1 MLGWNT
7 RYALPQLRTYNDALK
22 RYETTVP
29 INRCPD
35 KLRPVGLRKQKWFNI
50 AKKPDNSIV
59 LQYGCDKEYKQPD
72 GTMKPHPAHI
82 LMTYHPNGIVSIN
95 PRYMGAADRERVLVV
110 SGVSISRFDHKLWV
124 NGSTHNMGEEVT
136 GWFTV
141 RKDEEIKVI
150 LPRQGARERVSIIN
164 AQPSERHKANKV
176 ESAQVM
182 AKYQPFFDYLTTMGK
197 LSDGKWEINY
207 GQQRELGLK
216 LPNILAEVDS
226 PSPVFPT
233 GGHTWSLGSYW
244 KPEYMDNPYPANR
257 DIFTTLVARD
267 DIDSHYVALLWL
279 VSVTRIR
286 HTWSPVVSGS
296 SPNQFVLFKEMLEDA
311 KSAITVHHRDTMFDK
326 VVEMDGIQ
334 RRDRFRNVFRTL

>member
-22 RYETTVP
+22 HYETTVP

-150 LPRQGARERVSIIN
+150 LPRQGTRERVSIIN
-164 AQPSERHKANKV
+164 AKPSERHKANKV
-176 ESAQVM
+176 ESARVM

-216 LPNILAEVDS
+216 LPSMLTEIGS
-226 PSPVFPT
+226 PLPVFPT
-233 GGHTWSLGSYW
+233 DAHTWSLGSYW
-244 KPEYMDNPYPANR
+244 KPQYMENPYPANR

-267 DIDSHYVALLWL
+267 DIDAHYAALQWL
-279 VSVTRIR
+279 VAVGRIR